1 MSTTDQSTPEPPPV
15 GGILW
20 SIAGDIRS
28 VLALPAATAM
38 QVAHPGVGAGVDQ
51 HSAFRTD
58 PWGRGERSLQ
68 SVQLWVYGGERAARE
83 GRRLRTAHEPIRGV
97 DAHGRPYHALDPA
110 LYAWVHATAFPA
122 YLHAQRYLGR
132 RPFTGAEER
141 QLYAELLRVG
151 RILGLEDRAHA
162 ADGRGVLAVLP
173 AGAARGAGGDGRRT
187 GTPRGRRA
195 PAPARRPAA
204 ARRLAAAAPAVQP
217 LPGVP
222 DGGADAARRPR
233 GHRAAVDGGA
243 GAAAAPVR
251 AGRAGGG
258 AAAAGAV
265 AVPPDRPRGPP
276 RRPPPDPLEHRPPDL
291 V

>member
-1 MSTTDQSTPEPPPV
+1 MSTTHQTPPEPPPV

-68 SVQLWVYGGERAARE
+68 SVQLWVYGGERAAQE

-151 RILGLEDRAHA
+151 RILGLEDRDMPRTVEEFWPYYRRVLREELEATAVVRELVA
-162 ADGRGVLAVLP
+162 ADAPLPPPAAPLPRAAWPLLRPLFLRFRAFLTAGLMPPDAREVIGLPWTAAQERRLRRFGLAVRVLVPLLP
-173 AGAARGAGGDGRRT
+173 ERWRYLPIACE
-187 GTPRGRRA
+187 
-195 PAPARRPAA
+195 ARRA
-204 ARRLAAAAPAVQP
+204 ARRRTP
-217 LPGVP
+217 
-222 DGGADAARRPR
+222 
-233 GHRAAVDGGA
+233 
-243 GAAAAPVR
+243 
-251 AGRAGGG
+251 
-258 AAAAGAV
+258 
-265 AVPPDRPRGPP
+265 
-276 RRPPPDPLEHRPPDL
+276 
-291 V
+291 